1 MWWGFVFLAR
11 MTFLWFIYLLVLWV
25 YISHTLSDIRMVP
38 RCTFSFGRLFP
49 WPIMP
54 TRQIV
59 GYHSNDQSLCGWNHF
74 YDGLELFPLFSSF
87 STLLYINKIFNLN
100 INYTISVAETKSTD
114 IFSPPF
120 ASAYENC
127 CSAAYLTP
135 KGWCWYIYSVGD
147 VGAEGGG
154 SPRRAL
160 WTPIPAQKG
169 AQRSTHTNGRG
180 TRACPSEN
188 FTPKTAHTTS
198 SVTAEGEIFTTLH
211 KSRRKF
217 KDRNDTC
224 LILYPQLSRT
234 LGPDFLFLLCYVQ
247 VFYTL
252 LLRFYPT
259 NILLHSH
266 LHSFP
271 FSFLIYAIL

>member
-1 MWWGFVFLAR
+1 MAQFRTSLCGISSSGSAATVPIVSTVVIIRKTNAIIPVNKRQPRTDTTRRFLEGSIIVTNLLFFLSLPTALLGYDGYSICSLLCGEVLSSWR
-11 MTFLWFIYLLVLWV
+11 GWFFLWFIYLLVLWV

-147 VGAEGGG
+147 VGVEGGG

-160 WTPIPAQKG
+160 WTPIPAQ
-169 AQRSTHTNGRG
+169 
-180 TRACPSEN
+180 
-188 FTPKTAHTTS
+188 
-198 SVTAEGEIFTTLH
+198 
-211 KSRRKF
+211 
-217 KDRNDTC
+217 
-224 LILYPQLSRT
+224 
-234 LGPDFLFLLCYVQ
+234 
-247 VFYTL
+247 
-252 LLRFYPT
+252 
-259 NILLHSH
+259 
-266 LHSFP
+266 
-271 FSFLIYAIL
+271 